1 MVRLFFEI
9 VFWASAVIF
18 VAFVGALFTVLIRD
32 RLRFRAI
39 RRANDQ
45 ANAKR
50 MDRLARDAFDRES
63 AEVTELE
70 RIARL

>member
-1 MVRLFFEI
+1 VVRLFFEI